1 MHPLWQI
8 KQGNMFQGLCHIDR
22 NMAFGTRTA
31 PKIWCSFFSLVM
43 WIAIHIYH
51 CLDLLHY
58 MDNVWSYEMDTNLIY
73 YELYDTWFPQ
83 KQVKLLLLYDEL
95 GLPHIK
101 KKQVFSRSLEI
112 ISLFVNPLDMTISML
127 DSSRSDLITAIREF
141 TDTSQS

>member
-1 MHPLWQI
+1 
-8 KQGNMFQGLCHIDR
+8 
-22 NMAFGTRTA
+22 
-31 PKIWCSFFSLVM
+31 
-43 WIAIHIYH
+43 
-51 CLDLLHY
+51 

-73 YELYDTWFPQ
+73 YEPYDTWFPQ

-101 KKQVFSRSLEI
+101 KKQVFSHSLEI